1 MTEEKNRLKVLSIKK
16 DCVSLQANQVYPDF
30 IDMLKAKQCASFS
43 HNGNLRNSTRKNGEC
58 RTVVSAPLGADF
70 CHIPFL
76 RLSQDLRWKNMGL
89 RSALLMYN

>member
-43 HNGNLRNSTRKNGEC
+43 HNGNLRNSTKQKMEN
-58 RTVVSAPLGADF
+58 VVQLFLHLWAQTSVIFHFLG
-70 CHIPFL
+70 FL
-76 RLSQDLRWKNMGL
+76 RTSVGRIWV
-89 RSALLMYN
+89 